1 MPVLSEKGF
10 LDKEDVLKNFS
21 QFGSKYIGH
30 PNNKLPGIE
39 MNSGSLG
46 HGLPVCVGMAKAAK
60 MDHKDR
66 RVYVVMG
73 DGRTGRRLCLGRCY
87 GSTPV

>member
-1 MPVLSEKGF
+1 
-10 LDKEDVLKNFS
+10 
-21 QFGSKYIGH
+21 
-30 PNNKLPGIE
+30 

-60 MDHKDR
+60 MDQKDR

-73 DGRTGRRLCLGRCY
+73 DGDWQKVRSGKAPWQHTSISWIICAR
-87 GSTPV
+87 